1 MASLPPTVHQ
11 ILGKEASEEFV
22 RWLDQRIE
30 ERAVP
35 RDEYREVLSR
45 LDLVE
50 HDLEEVKSQLR
61 SLNERLDRM
70 SAQFDDRLDRMG
82 IQFDDRLDRMSIQ
95 FDDRFDRL
103 GAEFNRR
110 MDAMAEQMA
119 ATTRWT
125 VGTIAL
131 FGTIITILLAISQF
145 AP

>member
-11 ILGKEASEEFV
+11 ILGEEASEEFV

-70 SAQFDDRLDRMG
+70 SAQFDDRLDRM
-82 IQFDDRLDRMSIQ
+82 SIQ

-110 MDAMAEQMA
+110 MDTMAEQMA

-131 FGTIITILLAISQF
+131 FGTIITILLAVSQF